1 MYSYREGSVP
11 QTEEEMAR
19 MKVQLES
26 EVTRMGG
33 QILELQEQLV
43 STVQCTQM
51 AGPRL
56 KAQVQCAL
64 HYHIIIHCTCAS
76 TI

>member
-1 MYSYREGSVP
+1 MYACSSGKCP
-11 QTEEEMAR
+11 FHAQTEEEMAR

-33 QILELQEQLV
+33 QILQLQEQLV

-51 AGPRL
+51 AGLRL
-56 KAQVQCAL
+56 KA
-64 HYHIIIHCTCAS
+64 
-76 TI
+76 